1 MYYLF
6 PLCVVMAVMC
16 VPVTYAKWDDYTIP
30 ALAESMWLPNCDY
43 PGFDIDSQPITAEQC
58 GRAYIDTVGCNA
70 FSWHDGWCFLK
81 RKPGNVHRSPL
92 LVGGRCG
99 FLPWEF
105 DETSI
110 IQTNNFD
117 KSVVDTI
124 SQVNPQQ
131 TNYPLNPP
139 INQRQF
145 SPRKSQITPQRNVQL
160 ELFGKLNIPS
170 ILIGKLNSPNHNK
183 MNKGY
188 SNSYPDHSEDDDED
202 YGSHQEEDYHRDDV
216 IDDEGSQLEL
226 DGINDGDNQPAE
238 DIETEDNQLEEIEGE
253 DSQFQYSQPSDVNDG
268 DNQPDYIDDENN
280 QLDLIT
286 DDGNNPPGDVDYDD
300 DQPGDG
306 DYEDN

>member
-1 MYYLF
+1 MMYYLF
-6 PLCVVMAVMC
+6 PLCAVTAVMW
-16 VPVTYAKWDDYTIP
+16 VPVTYAKWDDYNPGSGGIK
-30 ALAESMWLPNCDY
+30 WLPNCDY
-43 PGFDIDSQPITAEQC
+43 PGFDIASEPITAEQC
-58 GRAYIDTVGCNA
+58 GRACIDTVGCNA

-81 RKPGNVHRSPL
+81 RKPVNVHRSPL

-110 IQTNNFD
+110 IQTNNFAN
-117 KSVVDTI
+117 SVVNTI

-131 TNYPLNPP
+131 TNYPLNSP

-253 DSQFQYSQPSDVNDG
+253 DSQPSDVNDG
-268 DNQPDYIDDENN
+268 DNQPGDIDDENN
-280 QLDLIT
+280 QLDDIT
-286 DDGNNPPGDVDYDD
+286 DDDNNQLGDGDYDD